1 MKKIKSLI
9 WETDKQ
15 IKLTV
20 GQNGITNIVR
30 RGVYPQA
37 VEYYIYEQD
46 KQRPRVIDGLRVDK
60 VEYFE

>member
-1 MKKIKSLI
+1 MKTKKIKSLI

-30 RGVYPQA
+30 RGVY
-37 VEYYIYEQD
+37 EQG